1 MSAAQLGETSRTSS
15 PVPSTAR
22 SAGISVEKLTKRF
35 GRVTALDEVSLQVAP
50 HEVVVLLGTNGAG
63 KSTLLRIIGT
73 TVLPDAGT
81 ILVGGHDAVTDPRAV
96 RRSIGLL
103 IGEERSWYW
112 RLTGRENLEFFA
124 TLYGIPRRRRR
135 ERAVELLSECGLSD
149 AAERRFSDYSS
160 GMRLRLSLARAL
172 LTEPPVLLLDE
183 PTRTLDP
190 IATRRFREQLLA
202 LVERR
207 GTAVMIATHDLHEAA
222 EVGNRVVV
230 LRSGRLSDPPR
241 RLSTAAELEELLER

>member
-1 MSAAQLGETSRTSS
+1 MRTALVAETPRVPMLTDS
-15 PVPSTAR
+15 PAR
-22 SAGISVEKLTKRF
+22 SAGIWVTNLTKRF
-35 GRVTALDEVSLQVAP
+35 GAVTALDDVSLQVAP
-50 HEVVVLLGTNGAG
+50 REVVVLLGANGAG

-81 ILVGGHDAVTDPRAV
+81 VMVGGHDGVAQPRAV

-124 TLYGIPRRRRR
+124 ALYGLPRRRRR
-135 ERAVELLSECGLSD
+135 TRALELLAECGLAD

-190 IATRRFREQLLA
+190 IATRNFREQLLA
-202 LVERR
+202 LVEQR

-222 EVGNRVVV
+222 EAADRVLV
-230 LRSGRLSDPPR
+230 LRDGRLSTPTQR
-241 RLSTAAELEELLER
+241 QSTAAQLEELLAQ